1 MNPLILNLARSKLFE
16 GFTVGELETLFR
28 EIFHRI
34 EKHEAGEFV
43 RLRGDICNDLLILLD
58 GKVKTE
64 MQDFNGK
71 VVRIEEIEAPNLLAS
86 GFLFA
91 SDNTFPV
98 DIIAITSCT
107 ILAIPKKSVIEL
119 CRKNEKFLL
128 NLLQDMGDRL
138 AFLAEK
144 LYMLTLRTL
153 KEKIAGYILSLC
165 KDKQC
170 EVSVPLTKE
179 ELSQVFG
186 VARPSLSRA
195 FAELARDGILEMDGR
210 KIIIKD
216 FEKLSSLIK

>member
-1 MNPLILNLARSKLFE
+1 MNPLILNLARSKLFK
-16 GFTVGELETLFR
+16 GLTVGELETIFR
-28 EIFHRI
+28 EILYRI
-34 EKHEAGEFV
+34 EKYKAGEFV
-43 RLRGDICNDLLILLD
+43 RFRGDSCDDLLILLD

-71 VVRIEEIEAPNLLAS
+71 VVRIEVMDAPSLLAS

-91 SDNTFPV
+91 TDNVFPV
-98 DIIAITSCT
+98 DVITITDCSFLT
-107 ILAIPKKSVIEL
+107 IPKKSVIDL

-138 AFLAEK
+138 VFLSEK

-153 KEKIAGYILSLC
+153 KEKIADYILSLC

-170 EVSVPLTKE
+170 VVSVPLTKE

-216 FEKLSSLIK
+216 FEKLKALIK

>member
-1 MNPLILNLARSKLFE
+1 MNPLILNLARSKLFK
-16 GFTVGELETLFR
+16 GLTVGELETIFR
-28 EIFHRI
+28 EILYRI
-34 EKHEAGEFV
+34 EKYKAGEFV
-43 RLRGDICNDLLILLD
+43 RFRGDSCDDLLILLD

-71 VVRIEEIEAPNLLAS
+71 VVRIEVMDAPSLLAS

-91 SDNTFPV
+91 TDNVFPV
-98 DIIAITSCT
+98 DVITITDCSFLT
-107 ILAIPKKSVIEL
+107 IPKKSVIDL

-138 AFLAEK
+138 VFLSEK

-153 KEKIAGYILSLC
+153 KEKIADYILSLC

-195 FAELARDGILEMDGR
+195 FADLARDGILEMDGR

-216 FEKLSSLIK
+216 FEKLKALIK

>member
-1 MNPLILNLARSKLFE
+1 MNPLILNLARSKLFK
-16 GFTVGELETLFR
+16 GLTVGELETIFR
-28 EIFHRI
+28 EILYRI
-34 EKHEAGEFV
+34 EKYKAGEFV
-43 RLRGDICNDLLILLD
+43 RFRGDSCDDLLILLD

-71 VVRIEEIEAPNLLAS
+71 VVRIEVMDAPSLLAS

-91 SDNTFPV
+91 TDNVFPV
-98 DIIAITSCT
+98 DVITITDCSFLT
-107 ILAIPKKSVIEL
+107 IPKKSVIDL

-138 AFLAEK
+138 VFLSEK

-153 KEKIAGYILSLC
+153 KEKIADYILSLC

-170 EVSVPLTKE
+170 VVSVPLTKE

-195 FAELARDGILEMDGR
+195 FADLARDGILEMDGR

-216 FEKLSSLIK
+216 FEKLKALIK